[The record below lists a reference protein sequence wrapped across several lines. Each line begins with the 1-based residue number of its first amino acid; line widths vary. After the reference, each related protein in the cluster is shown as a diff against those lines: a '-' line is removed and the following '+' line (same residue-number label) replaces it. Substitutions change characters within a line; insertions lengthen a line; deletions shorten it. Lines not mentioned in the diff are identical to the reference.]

1 MTRLPAPSTMRA
13 DGAAALL
20 SAGHRLGGDGDRL
33 TLHYEEYSPATGE
46 PYEDSA
52 CLLTVRLLEDGSFR
66 YLGNHKA

>member
-1 MTRLPAPSTMRA
+1 MRA
-13 DGAAALL
+13 DGAAAPTICG
-20 SAGHRLGGDGDRL
+20 SPAEEDGDRL

-46 PYEDSA
+46 PYEGSA